1 MPLNMIT
8 VVIASYRYG
17 HLAAHCIESLLS
29 QTIAPARILFV
40 DDGGFDCDHLPNLY
54 PNIEYVFRDKNLG
67 VVDNFQDMLSRV
79 NTEYVL
85 FVGADNW
92 LRSDAIEL
100 LSKVSADIVTYDV
113 IVTGELKEDILMRLP
128 IQAFPHQGDLYWDRQ
143 EQHHGSMMYRTALGQ
158 KIGYKKR
165 YEDGAHPQEDWNLW
179 DKMLEQGA
187 TVASLKEGLL
197 FYRRHRENFLKY
209 SNETVHSINLEA
221 SCAIEEWPE
230 LGVPHPEVRA
240 DSKTTGAW
248 FFISTPPQNFSS
260 QRQTKQNRRWCKR

>member
-1 MPLNMIT
+1 MPLTMIT

-29 QTIAPARILFV
+29 QTTLPTRILFV
-40 DDGGFDCDHLPNLY
+40 DDGGLDCNHLPSLY
-54 PNIEYVFRDKNLG
+54 PDIEYVLRDQNLG

-85 FVGADNW
+85 FIGADNW

-100 LSKVSADIVTYDV
+100 LSKTSADIVTYDV

-128 IQAFPHQGDLYWDRQ
+128 IQAFPYQGDLYWNRQ

-165 YEDGAHPQEDWNLW
+165 FEDGAHPQEDWNLW
-179 DKMLEQGA
+179 DKMLQQGA

-209 SNETVHSINLEA
+209 SHETLQSKELEVNLA
-221 SCAIEEWPE
+221 FEE
-230 LGVPHPEVRA
+230 
-240 DSKTTGAW
+240 
-248 FFISTPPQNFSS
+248 
-260 QRQTKQNRRWCKR
+260 

>member
-1 MPLNMIT
+1 MPLTMIT

-29 QTIAPARILFV
+29 QTTLPTRILFV
-40 DDGGFDCDHLPNLY
+40 DDGGLDCNHLPSLY
-54 PNIEYVFRDKNLG
+54 PDIEYVLRDKNLG

-85 FVGADNW
+85 FIGADNW

-100 LSKVSADIVTYDV
+100 LSKTSADIVTYDV

-128 IQAFPHQGDLYWDRQ
+128 IQAFPYQGDLYWNRQ

-165 YEDGAHPQEDWNLW
+165 FEDGAHPQEDWNLW
-179 DKMLEQGA
+179 DKMLQQGA
-187 TVASLKEGLL
+187 TVTSLKEGLL

-209 SNETVHSINLEA
+209 SHETLQSKELEVNLA
-221 SCAIEEWPE
+221 FEE
-230 LGVPHPEVRA
+230 
-240 DSKTTGAW
+240 
-248 FFISTPPQNFSS
+248 
-260 QRQTKQNRRWCKR
+260 

>member
-1 MPLNMIT
+1 MIT

-29 QTIAPARILFV
+29 QTIPPARILFV
-40 DDGGFDCDHLPNLY
+40 DDGGLDCNHLPILY
-54 PNIEYVFRDKNLG
+54 PDIEYILRHKNLG
-67 VVDNFQDMLSRV
+67 VVDNFQDVLSQI

-85 FVGADNW
+85 FIGADNW

-100 LSKVSADIVTYDV
+100 LSNATTDIVTYDIV
-113 IVTGELKEDILMRLP
+113 VTGELKEEILKRVPGETLP
-128 IQAFPHQGDLYWDRQ
+128 YQGDLYWDRQ
-143 EQHHGSMMYRTALGQ
+143 EQHHGSMLYRTALGQ

-179 DKMLEQGA
+179 DKLLEQGA

-209 SNETVHSINLEA
+209 SHEA
-221 SCAIEEWPE
+221 LQSEE
-230 LGVPHPEVRA
+230 L
-240 DSKTTGAW
+240 D
-248 FFISTPPQNFSS
+248 ISYAFEE
-260 QRQTKQNRRWCKR
+260 

>member
-29 QTIAPARILFV
+29 QTTPPTRILFV
-40 DDGGFDCDHLPNLY
+40 DDGGLECGHLPSLY
-54 PNIEYVFRDKNLG
+54 PDIEYILRDKNLG
-67 VVDNFQDMLSRV
+67 IVDNFQDILSQI

-85 FVGADNW
+85 FIGADNW

-100 LSKVSADIVTYDV
+100 LSNATTDIVTYDIV
-113 IVTGELKEDILMRLP
+113 VTGELKEEILDRVP
-128 IQAFPHQGDLYWDRQ
+128 GESVPYQGDLYWDRQ
-143 EQHHGSMMYRTALGQ
+143 DQHHGSMMYRTALGQ

-165 YEDGAHPQEDWNLW
+165 YQDGAHPQEDWNLW

-187 TVASLKEGLL
+187 SVASIKEGLL

-209 SNETVHSINLEA
+209 PHEISQPNELQVSCTLE
-221 SCAIEEWPE
+221 E
-230 LGVPHPEVRA
+230 
-240 DSKTTGAW
+240 
-248 FFISTPPQNFSS
+248 
-260 QRQTKQNRRWCKR
+260 

>member
-1 MPLNMIT
+1 MPFIMIT

-29 QTIAPARILFV
+29 QTTPPARILFV
-40 DDGGFDCDHLPNLY
+40 DDGGLDCNHLPALY
-54 PNIEYVFRDKNLG
+54 PDIEYVIREKNLG

-85 FVGADNW
+85 FLGADNW
-92 LRSDAIEL
+92 LRSDAIEQ
-100 LSKVSADIVTYDV
+100 LSNASTDIVTYDV
-113 IVTGELKEDILMRLP
+113 IVTGELKQDILMRIP
-128 IQAFPHQGDLYWDRQ
+128 VEAFPHQGDLYWSRQ

-165 YEDGAHPQEDWNLW
+165 YEDGNHPQEDWNLW

-209 SNETVHSINLEA
+209 THETPQLQKIEVSYALE
-221 SCAIEEWPE
+221 E
-230 LGVPHPEVRA
+230 
-240 DSKTTGAW
+240 
-248 FFISTPPQNFSS
+248 
-260 QRQTKQNRRWCKR
+260 

>member
-1 MPLNMIT
+1 MIT

-29 QTIAPARILFV
+29 QTTPPTRILFV
-40 DDGGFDCDHLPNLY
+40 DDGGLDCNHLPSLY
-54 PNIEYVFRDKNLG
+54 PEIEYILRHQNLG
-67 VVDNFQDMLSRV
+67 VVDNFQDILAQI

-85 FVGADNW
+85 FIGADNW

-100 LSKVSADIVTYDV
+100 LSNASADIVTYDIV
-113 IVTGELKEDILMRLP
+113 VTGELKEEILVRVPGETLSY
-128 IQAFPHQGDLYWDRQ
+128 HGDLYWDRQ
-143 EQHHGSMMYRTALGQ
+143 DQHHGSMMYRTSFGQ

-179 DKMLEQGA
+179 DKMIEQDA

-209 SNETVHSINLEA
+209 PHEA
-221 SCAIEEWPE
+221 SRTPE
-230 LGVPHPEVRA
+230 LEVSYA
-240 DSKTTGAW
+240 LEE
-248 FFISTPPQNFSS
+248 
-260 QRQTKQNRRWCKR
+260 

>member
-1 MPLNMIT
+1 MRLNMIT

-29 QTIAPARILFV
+29 QTISPTRILFV
-40 DDGGFDCDHLPNLY
+40 DDGGLDCNHLPNLY
-54 PNIEYVFRDKNLG
+54 PDIEYVLRDENLG

-85 FVGADNW
+85 FIGADNW

-100 LSKVSADIVTYDV
+100 LSETSADVVTYDV
-113 IVTGELKEDILMRLP
+113 IVTGELKEDILMRSP
-128 IQAFPHQGDLYWDRQ
+128 IETFSHQGDLYWNRQ
-143 EQHHGSMMYRTALGQ
+143 DQHHGSMMYRTALGK

-165 YEDGAHPQEDWNLW
+165 YENGVHPQEDWNLW
-179 DKMLEQGA
+179 DKMLQQGA

-209 SNETVHSINLEA
+209 SHETTQSKELE
-221 SCAIEEWPE
+221 
-230 LGVPHPEVRA
+230 V
-240 DSKTTGAW
+240 
-248 FFISTPPQNFSS
+248 N
-260 QRQTKQNRRWCKR
+260 